1 MTGQAQQIPATSVI
15 TLGGGCFWC
24 MEAVFQQVRGVLA
37 VENGYSN
44 GDGRTVDY
52 EAVCS
57 GTTGYAEVVRLQF
70 DPQQIALEQI
80 LAIFFTVHDPTSL
93 NRQGADIGTQY
104 RSGIYCESEEQL
116 RVAQAWV
123 EQARAHVER
132 PVVTELALLRHYQ
145 RAEDY
150 HQNYFTRNPHQGYCA
165 MVVAPKVEKFRQVFA
180 GWQR

>member
-1 MTGQAQQIPATSVI
+1 MTETIV
-15 TLGGGCFWC
+15 LGGCCSWC
-24 MEAVFQQVRGVLA
+24 MEAVFQQVRGVLS
-37 VENGYSN
+37 VENGYAN

-57 GTTGYAEVVRLQF
+57 GTTGYAEVVRLEF
-70 DPQQIALEQI
+70 DPREIALEQI

-93 NRQGADIGTQY
+93 NRQGADVGTQY
-104 RSGIYCESEEQL
+104 RSGIYCASEAQL
-116 RVAQAWV
+116 NEVRAWV
-123 EQARAHVER
+123 ELARRHYDR
-132 PVVTELALLRHYQ
+132 PVVTELALVQDYQ

-150 HQNYFTRNPHQGYCA
+150 HQDYFNQHPHQGYCA